1 MKEKPN
7 GLSMYTRSVGTFQD
21 NLMGSQPRLLPQ
33 LQSPQNLFLCEES
46 YELIRLDRSR
56 RSKFSD

>member
-1 MKEKPN
+1 MVYRCTPDQSARFRMN
-7 GLSMYTRSVGTFQD
+7 R
-21 NLMGSQPRLLPQ
+21 MGSQPRLLPQ